1 MHHAPARTP
10 NAAPAAC
17 YALIA
22 ISCAVAQ
29 TDLFDLLI
37 IGGGIN
43 GAGIARD
50 ASGRGLKVMLCE
62 QDDLASATSSAS
74 SKLIHGGLRYLEQYE
89 FRLVSEALAE
99 RERLLTIA
107 PHLVTPLTF
116 VLPWMP
122 GMRPRWMLRLG
133 LWLYDHLARRTVL
146 PSSKALVFAASPLG
160 AGLKSGIERGF
171 SYSDCWVDDA
181 RLVVSNCIDAAR
193 RGATI
198 CPRTR
203 VLAATRDAGRWR
215 VTTSGPSGRGE
226 YHARALI
233 NAAGPWVRSVLASV
247 SGEEPKHRIRLVKG
261 SHIVTQRLYEGDH
274 AFILQNDDGR
284 VILVMPYRGRY
295 SLIGTT
301 DIPHSGKPEDA
312 IISAEEIAYLC
323 AAVNRYFRRSIGSSD
338 VLWSFSGVRPLYDDG
353 SANPSEVTRDYKLV
367 VDDHGRGAP
376 LLSIYGGKITTYR
389 RLAEQALHR
398 LRPWFAQLGPPW
410 TGHTPLPGGDC
421 KGGPAAIAAALA
433 PRYPELPRALLEALA
448 SRHGMAAG
456 QVLGDARTLAELGA
470 YFGESLYARE
480 VDYLVTH
487 EWALSADDILWRRTK
502 AGLSLDDNSQQALA
516 RYVAARGRTPEAS
529 VRVP

>member
-1 MHHAPARTP
+1 M
-10 NAAPAAC
+10 
-17 YALIA
+17 
-22 ISCAVAQ
+22 AQ

-50 ASGRGLKVMLCE
+50 AAGRGLKVVLCE
-62 QDDLASATSSAS
+62 QDDLAAATSSAS

-99 RERLLTIA
+99 RERLLGIA

-133 LWLYDHLARRTVL
+133 LWLYDHLARRTLL
-146 PSSKALVFAASPLG
+146 PSSQALLFANSPLG
-160 AGLKSGIERGF
+160 AGLKFGIERGF

-181 RLVVSNCIDAAR
+181 RLVVLNCVDAAR

-198 CPRTR
+198 CTRTR
-203 VLAATRDAGRWR
+203 VVAAARDAGRWR
-215 VTTSGPSGRGE
+215 VAVTGANGRGE
-226 YHARALI
+226 YCTRALV
-233 NAAGPWVRSVLASV
+233 NASGPWVRSVLAAV
-247 SGEEPKHRIRLVKG
+247 SGAEPKHRIRLVKG
-261 SHIVTQRLYEGDH
+261 SHIVTQRLYDGDH

-284 VILVMPYRGRY
+284 VVLVMPYRGRY

-323 AAVNRYFRRSIGSSD
+323 TAVNRYFRRSIGSSD

-353 SANPSEVTRDYKLV
+353 TANPSEVTRDYKLV
-367 VDDHGRGAP
+367 VDERDRGAP

-398 LRPWFAQLGPPW
+398 LRPWFPQLGPEW
-410 TGHTPLPGGDC
+410 TAQTPLPGGDF
-421 KGGPAAIAAALA
+421 KGGPAAMATALA
-433 PRYPELPRALLEALA
+433 PEYPELPRVLLEALA
-448 SRHGMAAG
+448 SRHGMGAR
-456 QVLGDARTLAELGA
+456 QVLGDARAPADLGA
-470 YFGESLYARE
+470 HFGESLYARE
-480 VDYLVTH
+480 VDYLVTQ
-487 EWALSADDILWRRTK
+487 EWARSADDILWRRTK
-502 AGLSLDDNSQQALA
+502 AGLSLDDNSQQALT
-516 RYVAARGRTPEAS
+516 RYMAARGRTPEPS

>member
-1 MHHAPARTP
+1 M
-10 NAAPAAC
+10 
-17 YALIA
+17 
-22 ISCAVAQ
+22 AQ

-50 ASGRGLKVMLCE
+50 AAGRGLRVALCE
-62 QDDLASATSSAS
+62 QSDLAAATSSAS

-89 FRLVSEALAE
+89 FRLVSEALSE
-99 RERLLTIA
+99 RERLLAIA
-107 PHLVTPLTF
+107 PHLITPLTF

-146 PSSKALVFAASPLG
+146 PASRAVQLADSPLG
-160 AGLKSGIERGF
+160 AGLKGGIKRGF

-181 RLVVSNCIDAAR
+181 RLVVLNCVDAAR

-198 CPRTR
+198 CTRTR
-203 VLAATRDAGRWR
+203 VLGAARDAGCWR
-215 VTTSGPSGRGE
+215 VATSGPNGRGE
-226 YHARALI
+226 FVARTLI
-233 NAAGPWVRSVLASV
+233 NAAGPWVRNVLAKV
-247 SGEEPKHRIRLVKG
+247 TGAEPEHRIRLVKG
-261 SHIVTQRLYEGDH
+261 SHIVTRRLHDGDH

-284 VILVMPYRGRY
+284 VILVLPYRGRY

-301 DIPHSGKPEDA
+301 DIAHSGKPEEA

-323 AAVNRYFRRSIGSSD
+323 AAVNRYFRQQIGSSD

-367 VDDHGRGAP
+367 VDERERAP

-389 RLAEQALHR
+389 RLAEQALQR
-398 LRPWFAQLGPPW
+398 LRAWFPQLGPEW
-410 TGHTPLPGGDC
+410 TARVPLPGGDH
-421 KGGPAAIAAALA
+421 KGGLVAMSAALA
-433 PRYPELPRALLEALA
+433 ADYPQLPRALLEALA
-448 SRHGMAAG
+448 RRYGMDAR
-456 QVLGDARTLAELGA
+456 QLLGDATTLADLGA
-470 YFGESLYARE
+470 HFGESLYARE

-487 EWALSADDILWRRTK
+487 EWAISADDILWRRTK

-516 RYVAARGRTPEAS
+516 RYMTARGRSLEHS

>member
-1 MHHAPARTP
+1 
-10 NAAPAAC
+10 
-17 YALIA
+17 
-22 ISCAVAQ
+22 VAQ

-50 ASGRGLKVMLCE
+50 AAGRGLKVILCE
-62 QDDLASATSSAS
+62 QDDLAAATSSAS

-99 RERLLTIA
+99 RERLLAIA

-146 PSSKALVFAASPLG
+146 PSSQALRFAASPLG

-171 SYSDCWVDDA
+171 CYSDCWVDDA

-198 CPRTR
+198 CTRTR

-226 YHARALI
+226 YQARALV
-233 NAAGPWVRSVLASV
+233 NASGPWVRSVLAAV
-247 SGEEPKHRIRLVKG
+247 SGAEPKHRIRLVKG
-261 SHIVTQRLYEGDH
+261 SHIVTQRLYDGDH

-284 VILVMPYRGRY
+284 VVLVMPYRGWY

-301 DIPHSGKPEDA
+301 DIPHTGRPEEA

-323 AAVNRYFRRSIGSSD
+323 TAVNRYFRRPIGSSD

-353 SANPSEVTRDYKLV
+353 STNPSEVTRDYKLV
-367 VDDHGRGAP
+367 VDDHERTTP

-398 LRPWFAQLGPPW
+398 LRPWFPQLRPEWTAQV
-410 TGHTPLPGGDC
+410 PLPGGDF
-421 KGGPAAIAAALA
+421 KGGPAAMAAALA
-433 PRYPELPRALLEALA
+433 PGYPALPRALLEALA
-448 SRHGMAAG
+448 SRHGMAAR
-456 QVLGDARTLAELGA
+456 QVLGDARTLTDLGA
-470 YFGESLYARE
+470 HFGESLYARE
-480 VDYLVTH
+480 VDYLVAH

-516 RYVAARGRTPEAS
+516 RYMAARGRTPEAS